1 MIFFSDLLCESED
14 LKRRAVI
21 VFAGGAEWPCPP
33 MGSHFQNYCSYL
45 QEEESSDSNKFYPHL
60 MKPMSNRER

>member
-1 MIFFSDLLCESED
+1 MVYGTREHFDSTNTQVSKLSGLC
-14 LKRRAVI
+14 
-21 VFAGGAEWPCPP
+21 
-33 MGSHFQNYCSYL
+33 L

>member
-1 MIFFSDLLCESED
+1 MCVLEALVVSSNGFTLLNKC
-14 LKRRAVI
+14 
-21 VFAGGAEWPCPP
+21 
-33 MGSHFQNYCSYL
+33 YYL

>member
-1 MIFFSDLLCESED
+1 MFLHL
-14 LKRRAVI
+14 AVNVEHTCFQVSG
-21 VFAGGAEWPCPP
+21 VFHEGHASKSCL
-33 MGSHFQNYCSYL
+33 YL